1 MQALPPGW
9 KPWKLRC
16 EEDSKTS
23 AKEDLKSYEEPAEP
37 PTEPASKTMDIIRP
51 GSAIRKEFGK
61 NPPSGFGPR
70 VDLGGGGLSRS
81 EPVVKK
87 EIPSPTARID
97 IDKMD
102 MTSLVRQDSSSSRR
116 EKLLSSQE
124 KHPRGMTG
132 KGELTLTGGG
142 SMFLKSKQKSELPSP
157 NQSSTSPTVDRE
169 PSIEVV
175 SSQSDLMPKSIL
187 RDQRNTAPRQLW
199 DVDPREMTSEEKQQ
213 WKRQELEEERKSVRF
228 NLEKDLDIKFNVSE
242 SSDSDQEGEEEAEI
256 NEKDDEDWNS
266 EEEDPDEE
274 RVIAGVKVTESQENQ
289 DVSSKIY
296 SSEKESSGQ
305 IEADAVVSRQ
315 RQEME
320 LIERK
325 TEEALQ
331 RHKERLEMELEDT
344 IKLLV
349 KDNEKRV
356 SEIRSKMS
364 EDEESERLKLLS
376 QLEERMVLFESGL
389 QTQREVQEKAIRDKM
404 ETYIKELEEKL
415 SLECESKCR
424 SLQEDYMSR
433 YKAESSK
440 LEAQLRTEKFRLE
453 DDMRDRL
460 TTYERQLLLKEE
472 TQKQEVLR
480 REEETL
486 REIHAVEMDQ
496 VLNAERMKL
505 DERARVKM
513 EELRAEL
520 RLREEEQLSTLISEL
535 QTEKEERLTQFRK
548 EIVQRDQSELEQLRA
563 QLADEINQKKRQLL
577 EAHQQELE
585 SLEERLKES
594 LEAERR
600 VKSSA
605 LQETLRMEVEQDLEE
620 QKQAMIREHMV
631 LLSDLK
637 EEQLVHLE
645 KLRIELNKEEEAV
658 RKEHTDQLADL
669 RARLTKELDVEKVRM
684 KVASEGLDEAARQE
698 LVENSRVFEK
708 VRCEK
713 RLLEDKYRSLKEKY
727 IRLKTDVK
735 ISIERRKRR
744 DGGTTTGSET
754 ERSSSHKTGG
764 KPVDPERII
773 SDTARNNCSLNDNEK
788 QRTRKCTPTGEA
800 VVIDNNNL
808 ANSTS
813 SQCGNTA
820 LASKNLQG
828 QLSPEEPD
836 DSIEAG
842 GPLSHP
848 GVDSD
853 NLSSASSKL
862 QVKPSKQ
869 TAPMDGHT
877 TIRRRRHL
885 FGRLKASSTLRLN
898 NSNNNMANESSDG
911 EVNGPT
917 ALSPVENLR
926 RQLQKLED
934 LEDQFPA
941 STHTDTYLRY
951 PFTDTGELNTSGLCS
966 SFHTSTHTDTYL
978 HYPFTDTGELN
989 TSGLCSSFHTSTH
1002 TDTYLRYPF
1011 TDTGHLGS
1019 SELEFFRHRIH
1030 LERDSVRRAKDF
1042 LRTQRNSFVSRQR
1055 ELKQRQ
1061 LNGSTTARNML
1072 DQLYQEE
1079 RELTDMEVSLHR
1091 TRSLLGEKIIRLRHL
1106 EQSLYRATD
1115 SEAPRGAEDQTISDL
1130 SSHSGSSG
1138 FSSTELGT
1146 DTPNLGR
1153 VPLGRGT
1160 HYQESTEIIQSLEN
1174 LNSEIREIWEV
1185 LHKQQKDASSL
1196 HRTAIPPPPLLYQ
1209 DVAWPTLLVAP
1220 TLPERVQALRQ
1231 QAQQNLS
1238 AMAHYTMPGAQQHS
1252 SDAALAERTRS
1263 LREWLRQARLDSGDL
1278 VSPGQATL

>member
-1 MQALPPGW
+1 
-9 KPWKLRC
+9 
-16 EEDSKTS
+16 
-23 AKEDLKSYEEPAEP
+23 
-37 PTEPASKTMDIIRP
+37 MDIIRP
-51 GSAIRKEFGK
+51 GSSKKNTISQLVPLKKSPLMEPAMSPLTTGILKKQSTITSPTTNIPMEESSLRSNSTRTGAIRKEFGK

-274 RVIAGVKVTESQENQ
+274 RVIAGVKVTDILNLMDASDDMDQISPKMSSNMCATSFDDKVETQIARESQDNEELAEQFFNVKMATPLDKEVDKNSDTKLKETSHSYLFNEQDSRVTKESEGINNLDNNEASNIVITKLHSPKDTFSGKVNLTDIGRKLKPLGLITSESQENQ

-296 SSEKESSGQ
+296 SPEKESSGQ

-404 ETYIKELEEKL
+404 ESYIKELEEKL

-424 SLQEDYMSR
+424 SFQEDYMSR

-645 KLRIELNKEEEAV
+645 KLRLELNKEEEAV

-764 KPVDPERII
+764 KPVDPE
-773 SDTARNNCSLNDNEK
+773 SWKVTN
-788 QRTRKCTPTGEA
+788 
-800 VVIDNNNL
+800 
-808 ANSTS
+808 
-813 SQCGNTA
+813 
-820 LASKNLQG
+820 
-828 QLSPEEPD
+828 
-836 DSIEAG
+836 
-842 GPLSHP
+842 
-848 GVDSD
+848 
-853 NLSSASSKL
+853 
-862 QVKPSKQ
+862 
-869 TAPMDGHT
+869 
-877 TIRRRRHL
+877 
-885 FGRLKASSTLRLN
+885 
-898 NSNNNMANESSDG
+898 
-911 EVNGPT
+911 
-917 ALSPVENLR
+917 
-926 RQLQKLED
+926 
-934 LEDQFPA
+934 
-941 STHTDTYLRY
+941 
-951 PFTDTGELNTSGLCS
+951 
-966 SFHTSTHTDTYL
+966 
-978 HYPFTDTGELN
+978 
-989 TSGLCSSFHTSTH
+989 
-1002 TDTYLRYPF
+1002 
-1011 TDTGHLGS
+1011 
-1019 SELEFFRHRIH
+1019 FF
-1030 LERDSVRRAKDF
+1030 SCKW
-1042 LRTQRNSFVSRQR
+1042 TC
-1055 ELKQRQ
+1055 
-1061 LNGSTTARNML
+1061 
-1072 DQLYQEE
+1072 
-1079 RELTDMEVSLHR
+1079 
-1091 TRSLLGEKIIRLRHL
+1091 
-1106 EQSLYRATD
+1106 
-1115 SEAPRGAEDQTISDL
+1115 
-1130 SSHSGSSG
+1130 
-1138 FSSTELGT
+1138 
-1146 DTPNLGR
+1146 
-1153 VPLGRGT
+1153 
-1160 HYQESTEIIQSLEN
+1160 
-1174 LNSEIREIWEV
+1174 
-1185 LHKQQKDASSL
+1185 
-1196 HRTAIPPPPLLYQ
+1196 
-1209 DVAWPTLLVAP
+1209 LLVACLSVN
-1220 TLPERVQALRQ
+1220 TVQAVR
-1231 QAQQNLS
+1231 AQPN
-1238 AMAHYTMPGAQQHS
+1238 
-1252 SDAALAERTRS
+1252 
-1263 LREWLRQARLDSGDL
+1263 
-1278 VSPGQATL
+1278 